1 MASETVSLVVR
12 SIREHRERFE
22 RFCRSL
28 SEEELSRPVPG
39 STWIVKDFISHLG
52 ALDPAMGESFKAA
65 AAGRPD
71 EVFHTEQSEAF
82 GDIDAWN
89 DARVAERRGWPL
101 ERIQAEA
108 ATNRA
113 ALIQGLEGLS
123 EEQLQRE
130 LFFTGDNKRSPA
142 RLPLRAFLLGWSLHD
157 PIHAADMLKALPER
171 SGDAE
176 LAAWVGHPVVKG
188 YQAAMSGP
196 ARRSAGSG

>member
-12 SIREHRERFE
+12 SIREHRQRFE

-39 STWIVKDFISHLG
+39 STWLVKDFISHLG
-52 ALDPAMGESFKAA
+52 TLDPAMAASFRAA
-65 AAGRPD
+65 AAGQPD

-82 GDIDAWN
+82 RDIDTWN
-89 DARVAERRGWPL
+89 DARVAERRDWPL
-101 ERIQAEA
+101 ERVLTEA
-108 ATNRA
+108 AANRA
-113 ALIQGLEGLS
+113 ALITVLEGLS

-130 LFFTGDNKRSPA
+130 LYFTGDNKRSPA

-171 SGDAE
+171 AREPE
-176 LAAWVGHPVVKG
+176 LAAWVEHPVVKG
-188 YQAAMSGP
+188 YQAAMAGP
-196 ARRSAGSG
+196 PRR